1 MDGEDTGKAK
11 LFMFPTTVGCLKG
24 SFQFDVFQKC
34 SVFLT
39 NPSKKVDEW
48 IVFDEF
54 WVVASGIKNLI
65 DR

>member
-1 MDGEDTGKAK
+1 
-11 LFMFPTTVGCLKG
+11 MFPTTVGCLKG